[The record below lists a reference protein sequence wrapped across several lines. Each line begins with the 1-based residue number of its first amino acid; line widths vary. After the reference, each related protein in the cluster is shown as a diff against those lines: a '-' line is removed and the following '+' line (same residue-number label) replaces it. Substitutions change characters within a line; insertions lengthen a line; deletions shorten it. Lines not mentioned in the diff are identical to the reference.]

1 LIRFWYGICDKK
13 MTISQYGGGV
23 RVPSQGTNGFGK
35 EVFLLQEVYR
45 AFYWEIKFT
54 SFDRI

>member
-1 LIRFWYGICDKK
+1 MEYVIK